1 MGYEI
6 SAKKMKFFILI
17 SKFQNK
23 STKMQIKYNNQGHIR
38 LTSGWKVFLS
48 GLVCH
53 CHPGS

>member
-6 SAKKMKFFILI
+6 SAKKLKFFILI

-48 GLVCH
+48 ALVCH

>member
-1 MGYEI
+1 MGYKI
-6 SAKKMKFFILI
+6 SAKKLVFFILI

-23 STKMQIKYNNQGHIR
+23 STKMLIKYNNQGNIR

-48 GLVCH
+48 ALVCH

>member
-1 MGYEI
+1 MGYKI
-6 SAKKMKFFILI
+6 SAKKLVFFILI

-23 STKMQIKYNNQGHIR
+23 STKMLIKYNNQGHIR

-48 GLVCH
+48 ALVCH

>member
-1 MGYEI
+1 MGYKI
-6 SAKKMKFFILI
+6 SAKKLEFFILI

-48 GLVCH
+48 ALVCH
-53 CHPGS
+53 FRPGL